1 MGKSSYKER
10 KHRFQTPLPG
20 SMNID
25 AMLAFQEY
33 MNVEYDD
40 PSVAPDLELW
50 LAAWNLSY
58 SKAKGNPNK

>member
-1 MGKSSYKER
+1 
-10 KHRFQTPLPG
+10 
-20 SMNID
+20 MNID